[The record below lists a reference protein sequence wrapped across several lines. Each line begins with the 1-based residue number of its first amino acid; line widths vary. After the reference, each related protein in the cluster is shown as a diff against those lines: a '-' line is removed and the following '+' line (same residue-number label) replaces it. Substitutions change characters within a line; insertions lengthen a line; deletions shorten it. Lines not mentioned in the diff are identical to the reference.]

1 MKSKNTAVL
10 TAYTTPTFKD
20 EVVSLAK
27 EKEVSVSE
35 LITSTMK
42 NVIEAK
48 KAHELRKIRGY

>member
-10 TAYTTPTFKD
+10 TAYTTPTFKN
-20 EVVSLAK
+20 EVINLAK

-42 NVIEAK
+42 NLIEAK
-48 KAHELRKIRGY
+48 KAHELRKVRGY

>member
-1 MKSKNTAVL
+1 MKSKNTVIL

-35 LITSTMK
+35 LIVTTL
-42 NVIEAK
+42 NDVIETRK
-48 KAHELRKIRGY
+48 KDELRKVRGY

>member
-10 TAYTTPTFKD
+10 TAYTTPTFKN
-20 EVVSLAK
+20 EVISLAK

-35 LITSTMK
+35 LITSTIK

-48 KAHELRKIRGY
+48 KAYELKKVRGY

>member
-10 TAYTTPTFKD
+10 TAYTTPTFKN
-20 EVVSLAK
+20 EVINLAK

-48 KAHELRKIRGY
+48 KAHELRKVRGY

>member
-1 MKSKNTAVL
+1 MKSKNTAIL

-35 LITSTMK
+35 LIVTTL
-42 NVIEAK
+42 NDVIETRK
-48 KAHELRKIRGY
+48 KDELRKVRGY